1 MDLMTFLIV
10 LIITA
15 GNGQVN
21 AGQLPPY
28 IGATPCDTDI
38 PSPTLPQEKSLLA
51 VIAPLFEPNSWPL
64 NLTTK
69 MPDANIDANALPKA
83 LAENTKKGR
92 TISALAIH
100 ALCADVLST
109 YVDKNGLVDYKMLR
123 RKRLA
128 LISVLGEYANLDPN
142 SYAAWSDTDK
152 LAFWINA
159 HNMCIIKAV
168 IDNYPI
174 QPSRFKVIFY
184 PPNSVMQISDFWEKV
199 DYTIMGEKYS
209 IEEIENKVLRTQF
222 VEPRLCFALSY
233 ASLGCAPLRREPYYG
248 RNLSE
253 QLGDQAKLFL
263 ASETGM
269 KIDREGRVVY
279 LTPIVQWYENEFLLK
294 YPPAEAFKDKK
305 TTEAAILTY
314 ISRHISQKD
323 ADWLL
328 RKIFTIQYLRYNWTL
343 NEQP

>member
-1 MDLMTFLIV
+1 M
-10 LIITA
+10 
-15 GNGQVN
+15 
-21 AGQLPPY
+21 
-28 IGATPCDTDI
+28 
-38 PSPTLPQEKSLLA
+38 
-51 VIAPLFEPNSWPL
+51 FEPNSWPL
-64 NLTTK
+64 NLPAQAHFSST
-69 MPDANIDANALPKA
+69 DVNIPQKTPPQKA
-83 LAENTKKGR
+83 DKSGD
-92 TISALAIH
+92 ISALATH

-109 YVDKNGLVDYKMLR
+109 YVDKNGLVDYKTLR

-128 LISVLGEYANLDPN
+128 LISVLSEYANLDPN
-142 SYAAWSDTDK
+142 NYAAWSNDDK

-159 HNMCIIKAV
+159 HNMCILKAV

-174 QPSRFKVIFY
+174 QPSRFKMIFY
-184 PPNSVMQISDFWEKV
+184 PPNSIMQLSDFWGKV

-253 QLGDQAKLFL
+253 QLDDQAKIFL
-263 ASETGM
+263 ASENGM
-269 KIDREGRVVY
+269 KIDREERVVN
-279 LTPIVQWYENEFLLK
+279 LTAIVQWYENEFLLK
-294 YPPAEAFKDKK
+294 YPPADAFKDKK
-305 TTEAAILTY
+305 PTEAAILTY

-328 RKIFTIQYLRYNWTL
+328 RKIFTLKYIRYNWAL

>member
-1 MDLMTFLIV
+1 MAFFIV

-15 GNGQVN
+15 CLGQLD
-21 AGQLPPY
+21 ARQLPPY
-28 IGATPCDTDI
+28 IGAMPCDANI

-51 VIAPLFEPNSWPL
+51 IIAPLFEPNSWPL
-64 NLTTK
+64 HFPSDVLFSGT
-69 MPDANIDANALPKA
+69 DANAPQKKPPKTTDKTDTLIA
-83 LAENTKKGR
+83 LAT
-92 TISALAIH
+92 H

-109 YVDKNGLVDYKMLR
+109 YVDKSGLVDYKTLR
-123 RKRLA
+123 RKRLS
-128 LISVLGEYANLDPN
+128 LINVLNEYAALDPN
-142 SYAAWSDTDK
+142 SYAAWSNADK

-168 IDNYPI
+168 VDNYPI

-199 DYTIMGEKYS
+199 NYTIMGENYS

-222 VEPRLCFALSY
+222 VEPRLCFALTY
-233 ASLGCAPLRREPYYG
+233 ASLGCSPLRREPYYG

-253 QLGDQAKLFL
+253 QLDDQAKIFL
-263 ASETGM
+263 ASENGM
-269 KIDREGRVVY
+269 KIDREERVVN
-279 LTPIVQWYENEFLLK
+279 LTAIVQWYENEFLLN
-294 YPPAEAFKDKK
+294 YPPANAFEDKK
-305 TTEAAILTY
+305 PTEAAILTY

-328 RKIFTIQYLRYNWTL
+328 RKIFTLTYLRYNWAL

>member
-1 MDLMTFLIV
+1 MALFIV
-10 LIITA
+10 LIITV
-15 GNGQVN
+15 GFGQLDVRK
-21 AGQLPPY
+21 LPPY
-28 IGATPCDTDI
+28 IGAMPCDANI

-51 VIAPLFEPNSWPL
+51 IIAPLFEPNSWPL
-64 NLTTK
+64 NLPAEATFSNT
-69 MPDANIDANALPKA
+69 DANTSPKSPPQH
-83 LAENTKKGR
+83 TDKTDG
-92 TISALAIH
+92 ISALAIH

-109 YVDKNGLVDYKMLR
+109 YVDKNGLVDYKTLR

-128 LISVLGEYANLDPN
+128 LISVLSEYANLNPD
-142 SYAAWSDTDK
+142 SYAAWSNSDK

-184 PPNSVMQISDFWEKV
+184 PPNSIMQISDFWEKV
-199 DYTIMGEKYS
+199 DYTIMSEKYS

-222 VEPRLCFALSY
+222 VEPRLCFALTY

-253 QLGDQAKLFL
+253 QLDDQAKIFL
-263 ASETGM
+263 ASENGM
-269 KIDREGRVVY
+269 KIEREERVVN
-279 LTPIVQWYENEFLLK
+279 LTAVVQWYENEFLLK
-294 YPPAEAFKDKK
+294 YPPADAFKDKK
-305 TTEAAILTY
+305 PAEAAILTY
-314 ISRHISQKD
+314 ISSHISQKD

-328 RKIFTIQYLRYNWTL
+328 RKIYTLKYLRYNWVL

>member
-1 MDLMTFLIV
+1 MAFFIV

-15 GNGQVN
+15 GFGQLN

-28 IGATPCDTDI
+28 IGAVPCDANI

-51 VIAPLFEPNSWPL
+51 IIAPLFEPNSWPL
-64 NLTTK
+64 NLPEEIPLSKTNDNTPQK
-69 MPDANIDANALPKA
+69 SLPQNADKSGA
-83 LAENTKKGR
+83 
-92 TISALAIH
+92 ISALATH
-100 ALCADVLST
+100 VLCADLLTT
-109 YVDKNGLVDYKMLR
+109 YVDKNGLVDYKTLR

-128 LISVLGEYANLDPN
+128 LISVLSEYASLDPN
-142 SYAAWSDTDK
+142 SYDAWSNADK

-199 DYTIMGEKYS
+199 NYTIMGENYS

-253 QLGDQAKLFL
+253 QLDDQAKIFF
-263 ASETGM
+263 ASENGM
-269 KIDREGRVVY
+269 RIDRKERVVH
-279 LTPIVQWYENEFLLK
+279 LTAIVQWYENEFLLK
-294 YPPAEAFKDKK
+294 YPPADAFKDKK
-305 TTEAAILTY
+305 PTEAAILTY
-314 ISRHISQKD
+314 ISRHLSQKD
-323 ADWLL
+323 ADWLI
-328 RKIFTIQYLRYNWTL
+328 RKLFTIKYLRYNWVL

>member
-1 MDLMTFLIV
+1 MAFFIAV
-10 LIITA
+10 IIMA
-15 GNGQVN
+15 GLGQID
-21 AGQLPPY
+21 AAPLPPH
-28 IGATPCDTDI
+28 IGAMPCDANI
-38 PSPTLPQEKSLLA
+38 PSPTLPQEKTLLA
-51 VIAPLFEPNSWPL
+51 IIAPWFEPNSWPL
-64 NLTTK
+64 NIPMEIHLSSADVNSITK
-69 MPDANIDANALPKA
+69 RLPKKSDSSSA
-83 LAENTKKGR
+83 
-92 TISALAIH
+92 ISALAVH
-100 ALCADVLST
+100 ALCADLLNT
-109 YVDKNGLVDYKMLR
+109 YVDKNGLVDYKTLR

-128 LISVLGEYANLDPN
+128 LISVLSEYANFDPN
-142 SYAAWSDTDK
+142 SYAAWPNADK

-209 IEEIENKVLRTQF
+209 IEEIENKILRTQF

-253 QLGDQAKLFL
+253 QLDDQAKTFL
-263 ASETGM
+263 ASENGM
-269 KIDREGRVVY
+269 KIDREERVVY
-279 LTPIVQWYENEFLLK
+279 LATVMQWYENEFLLN
-294 YPPAEAFKDKK
+294 YPSANTFKDKK
-305 TTEAAILTY
+305 PAEAAILTY
-314 ISRHISQKD
+314 ISRQIPQKD

-328 RKIFTIQYLRYNWTL
+328 RKMFTLKYIRYNWTL